1 MEHHE
6 HEKDTDYFASMTDMM
21 VGVLFVFVIMIA
33 YFAFQ
38 ITEQESVP
46 KKLYEQVK
54 AENERLRKE
63 LEKLKRPN
71 PLEVYINRGT
81 EVRDEIVQDII
92 QELQREGIDAR
103 SVQNGVVTISG
114 KDMFATGRSDLESVK
129 GALERVNQIAETIAT
144 KSACYAATNTSS
156 AFYIT
161 CNPERLFIEAIFI
174 EGHTDNVPIGATLID
189 GSRNN
194 LELSARRATNTY
206 AQMVSSEPE
215 LVNFRNPYDQQM
227 LSVAAYGEQRPI
239 SDNSS
244 RKGRSE
250 NRRIDIRFVMYVP
263 KNKQDLKS
271 VIEIHGGSL
280 ELN

>member
-1 MEHHE
+1 MDQ

-46 KKLYEQVK
+46 KQIYDEVV
-54 AENERLRKE
+54 AENEKLKKE
-63 LEKLKRPN
+63 IEKLKRPN

-81 EVRDEIVQDII
+81 EVRDEIVSQII
-92 QELQREGIDAR
+92 KELKSEGIDAR

-114 KDMFATGRSDLESVK
+114 KDMFATGRSDLESVE
-129 GALERVNQIAETIAT
+129 GALDRVATIA
-144 KSACYAATNTSS
+144 KILANRSACYSATAENNS
-156 AFYIT
+156 FYES
-161 CNPERLFIEAIFI
+161 CNPERLFLEAIFV
-174 EGHTDNVPIGATLID
+174 EGHTDDVQIGGELPD

-206 AQMVSSEPE
+206 AHMVQEVPD
-215 LVNFRNPYDQQM
+215 LQNFKNPYDQQT

-239 SDNSS
+239 ADNST

-263 KNKQDLKS
+263 KSKDDLKK
-271 VIEIHGGSL
+271 VVERHGGL
-280 ELN
+280 VELN